1 MSSAPATERQIAYF
15 SMEIAVESGMATYSG
30 GLGVLAGDTI
40 RTAADMGIPMAGVTL
55 LHRKGYFTQKLDP
68 NGWQQEEAV
77 QWSPEA
83 HLQEMP
89 QRASVELEGR
99 SVYLRAWKYEV
110 TGIGGFTV
118 PVYFLDTDLQENSPD
133 DRALTHHLYGGDNR
147 YRLCQ
152 EAIFGIGG
160 VRMLRVLGYEGITR
174 FHMNEGHSALLTLAL
189 LDGEAR
195 KNSREYFTPDDLERV
210 RRRCVFTTHTPISA
224 GHDQFPLELV
234 QKVLGRKGIESMKEV
249 FLVNGMLDM
258 THLALNLSH
267 YVNGVAKRH
276 GEVSSAMFSRP
287 VGAITNGVHVP
298 TWTSEPFQKLFD
310 RFVPGWREDN
320 FALRNALTIPDGDL
334 WEAHL
339 QAKRR
344 LLERVKQETGV
355 EMKEEVFTIGFAR
368 RATGYKRAGL
378 LLQDIGRLKA
388 IAAAV
393 GKFQVVYAGK
403 AHPHDEDGKRMIQ
416 GIIHAARQ
424 LAPEIPVVY
433 LQNYEIELAQIL
445 TSGCDLWLNTPQ
457 PPLEASGTSGMK
469 AALNGVPSLSVLDG
483 WWVEGHL
490 EGVTGWAIGED
501 EGKSP
506 QGGDRTA
513 RDGAALYDKL
523 EKVVLPAFYKERPHF
538 VNVMREAIALNGSNF
553 NTQRMLHQYLLH
565 AYFR

>member
-1 MSSAPATERQIAYF
+1 
-15 SMEIAVESGMATYSG
+15 MEIAVESGMSTYSG
-30 GLGVLAGDTI
+30 GLGVLSGDTI
-40 RTAADMGIPMAGVTL
+40 RTAADMGIPMVGVTL
-55 LHRKGYFTQKLDP
+55 LHRKGYFTQKLDS
-68 NGWQQEEAV
+68 NGWQQEQGVE
-77 QWSPEA
+77 WNPEA
-83 HLQEMP
+83 HLQEMS

-110 TGIGGFTV
+110 TGTGGFTV
-118 PVYFLDTDLQENSPD
+118 PVYFLDTDLQENRED
-133 DRALTHHLYGGDNR
+133 DRALTHHLYGGDTR

-160 VRMLRVLGYEGITR
+160 VRMLRVLGYEGLTR

-224 GHDQFPLELV
+224 GHDQFPLDLV

-276 GEVSSAMFSRP
+276 GEVSSTMFSRP

-310 RFVPGWREDN
+310 RYVPGWREDN
-320 FALRNALTIPDGDL
+320 FALRSALTIPDGDL

-378 LLQDIGRLKA
+378 LLQDVGRLKS
-388 IAAAV
+388 IAASA
-393 GKFQVVYAGK
+393 GPFQAVYAGK
-403 AHPHDEDGKRMIQ
+403 AHPHDEDGKRTIQ

-424 LAPEIPVVY
+424 LAPEVAVVY

-445 TSGCDLWLNTPQ
+445 TAGCDLWLNTPQ

-469 AALNGVPSLSVLDG
+469 AALNGVPSLSILDG

-501 EGKSP
+501 EGKAP
-506 QGGDRTA
+506 EQGDRTA
-513 RDGAALYDKL
+513 RDTAALYDKL

-538 VNVMREAIALNGSNF
+538 INVMREAIALNGSNF

>member
-1 MSSAPATERQIAYF
+1 
-15 SMEIAVESGMATYSG
+15 MEIAVESGMSTYSG
-30 GLGVLAGDTI
+30 GLGVLSGDTI
-40 RTAADMGIPMAGVTL
+40 RTAADMGIPMVGVTL
-55 LHRKGYFTQKLDP
+55 LHRKGYFTQKLDS
-68 NGWQQEEAV
+68 NGWQQEQGVE
-77 QWSPEA
+77 WNPEA
-83 HLQEMP
+83 HLQEMS

-110 TGIGGFTV
+110 TGTGGFTV
-118 PVYFLDTDLQENSPD
+118 PVYFLDTDLQENRED
-133 DRALTHHLYGGDNR
+133 DRALTHHLYGGDSR

-160 VRMLRVLGYEGITR
+160 VRMLRVLGYEGLTR

-276 GEVSSAMFSRP
+276 GEVSSTMFSRP

-310 RFVPGWREDN
+310 RYVPGWREDN

-339 QAKRR
+339 QAKCR

-378 LLQDIGRLKA
+378 LLQDVGRLKS
-388 IAAAV
+388 IAASA
-393 GKFQVVYAGK
+393 GPFQAVYAGK
-403 AHPHDEDGKRMIQ
+403 AHPHDEDGKRTIQ
-416 GIIHAARQ
+416 SIIHAARQ
-424 LAPEIPVVY
+424 LAPEVAVVY
-433 LQNYEIELAQIL
+433 LQNYEIDLAQIL
-445 TSGCDLWLNTPQ
+445 TAGCDLWLNTPQ

-469 AALNGVPSLSVLDG
+469 AALNGVPSLSILDG

-501 EGKSP
+501 EGKAP
-506 QGGDRTA
+506 EQGDRTA
-513 RDGAALYDKL
+513 RDTAALYDKL

-538 VNVMREAIALNGSNF
+538 INVMREAIALNGSNF

>member
-1 MSSAPATERQIAYF
+1 
-15 SMEIAVESGMATYSG
+15 MEIAVESGMSTYSG
-30 GLGVLAGDTI
+30 GLGVLSGDTI
-40 RTAADMGIPMAGVTL
+40 RTAADMGIPMVGVTL
-55 LHRKGYFTQKLDP
+55 LHRKGYFTQKLDS
-68 NGWQQEEAV
+68 NGWQQEQGVE
-77 QWSPEA
+77 WNPEA
-83 HLQEMP
+83 HLQEMS

-110 TGIGGFTV
+110 TGTGGFTV
-118 PVYFLDTDLQENSPD
+118 PVYFLDTDLQENRED
-133 DRALTHHLYGGDNR
+133 DRALTHHLYGGDTR

-160 VRMLRVLGYEGITR
+160 VRMLRVLGYEGLTR

-224 GHDQFPLELV
+224 GHDQFPLDLV

-276 GEVSSAMFSRP
+276 GEVSSTMFSRP

-310 RFVPGWREDN
+310 RYVPGWREDN
-320 FALRNALTIPDGDL
+320 FALRSALTIPDGDL

-378 LLQDIGRLKA
+378 LLQDIGRLKS
-388 IAAAV
+388 IAASA
-393 GKFQVVYAGK
+393 GPFQAVYAGK
-403 AHPHDEDGKRMIQ
+403 AHPHDEDGKRTIQ
-416 GIIHAARQ
+416 NIIHATRQ
-424 LAPEIPVVY
+424 LAPEVAVVY

-445 TSGCDLWLNTPQ
+445 TAGCDLWLNTPQ

-469 AALNGVPSLSVLDG
+469 AALNGVPSLSILDG

-501 EGKSP
+501 EGKAP
-506 QGGDRTA
+506 EQGDRTA
-513 RDGAALYDKL
+513 RDTAALYDKL

-538 VNVMREAIALNGSNF
+538 INVMREAIALNGSNF

>member
-1 MSSAPATERQIAYF
+1 
-15 SMEIAVESGMATYSG
+15 MEIAVESGMSTYSG
-30 GLGVLAGDTI
+30 GLGVLSGDTI
-40 RTAADMGIPMAGVTL
+40 RTAADMGIPMVGVTL
-55 LHRKGYFTQKLDP
+55 LHRKGYFTQKLDS
-68 NGWQQEEAV
+68 NGWQQEQGVE
-77 QWSPEA
+77 WNPEA
-83 HLQEMP
+83 HLQEMS

-110 TGIGGFTV
+110 TGTGGFTV
-118 PVYFLDTDLQENSPD
+118 PVYFLDTDLQENRED
-133 DRALTHHLYGGDNR
+133 DRALTHHLYGGDTR

-160 VRMLRVLGYEGITR
+160 VRMLRVLGYEGLTR

-224 GHDQFPLELV
+224 GHDQFPLDLV

-276 GEVSSAMFSRP
+276 GEVSSTMFSRP

-310 RFVPGWREDN
+310 RYVPGWREDN
-320 FALRNALTIPDGDL
+320 FALRSALTIPDGDL

-378 LLQDIGRLKA
+378 LLQDVGRLKS
-388 IAAAV
+388 IAASA
-393 GKFQVVYAGK
+393 GPFQAVYAGK
-403 AHPHDEDGKRMIQ
+403 AHPHDEDGKRTIQ
-416 GIIHAARQ
+416 NIIHATRQ
-424 LAPEIPVVY
+424 LAPEVAVVY

-445 TSGCDLWLNTPQ
+445 TAGCDLWLNTPQ

-469 AALNGVPSLSVLDG
+469 AALNGVPSLSILDG

-501 EGKSP
+501 EGKAP
-506 QGGDRTA
+506 EQGDRTA
-513 RDGAALYDKL
+513 RDTAALYDKL

-538 VNVMREAIALNGSNF
+538 INVMREAIALNGSNF